1 MPALAGHWTVWAPG
15 SARHAEL
22 FLGQNV
28 GRLLFSMSDESREEP
43 GSRVLSS
50 YTGYC

>member
-15 SARHAEL
+15 HAEL

-28 GRLLFSMSDESREEP
+28 GRLLFSMRDESREEP